1 MEGIIMALDS
11 SEEKI
16 IVETDCMELVSIAK
30 NPERDSSCFGHM
42 VADLQELLTSRQI
55 VAFNKIP
62 REQNSANHELAR
74 FGMLQDRT
82 ELRVGMA
89 PEALLSRILRDWN
102 DIII

>member
-42 VADLQELLTSRQI
+42 VAD
-55 VAFNKIP
+55 
-62 REQNSANHELAR
+62 
-74 FGMLQDRT
+74 
-82 ELRVGMA
+82 
-89 PEALLSRILRDWN
+89 
-102 DIII
+102 